1 MKEKKHIQCQAR
13 KYRIDLI
20 NDLMPEGDLQD
31 ADVKKDLLNEP
42 EDKEFMLF
50 ANEIHF

>member
-1 MKEKKHIQCQAR
+1 
-13 KYRIDLI
+13 
-20 NDLMPEGDLQD
+20 MPEGDLED
-31 ADVKKDLLNEP
+31 SEVRKELLLEP